1 MPLAPSRPAPLGF
14 KTPARAAEPAGM
26 GMSTGGFVRR
36 PESPREGDEKRRLVV
51 GKEISFSGDIT
62 TCDHLVVEGR
72 VDATLSDA
80 RSIEVSEGGLFKGTA
95 TVDSAL
101 IGGHFDGKIVVRGRL
116 SMTSTGLITGT
127 IIYGELE
134 IEAGGRIEG
143 SLKQGTGDELAA
155 PASVAAASQPKGE
168 LSLSG
173 EESKA

>member
-14 KTPARAAEPAGM
+14 KTPTRAAEPAGAT
-26 GMSTGGFVRR
+26 TGGFVRR
-36 PESPREGDEKRRLVV
+36 PESPRDGDERRRLVV

-72 VDATLSDA
+72 VDATLSDG
-80 RSIEVSEGGLFKGTA
+80 RSVEVSEGGLFKGTA

-101 IGGHFDGKIVVRGRL
+101 IGGHFDGQIVVRGRL

-127 IIYGELE
+127 VVYGELE

-143 SLKQGTGDELAA
+143 SLKQGTGEEVAA
-155 PASVAAASQPKGE
+155 PAAVAAPSQSRGE
-168 LSLSG
+168 FSFSG

>member
-14 KTPARAAEPAGM
+14 KPPSRAAEPAG
-26 GMSTGGFVRR
+26 TAGFVRR
-36 PESPREGDEKRRLVV
+36 PESVRDVDEKRRLVV
-51 GKEISFSGDIT
+51 GREISFSGDIT

-127 IIYGELE
+127 VVYGELE

-143 SLKQGTGDELAA
+143 SLKQGSPDELAPA
-155 PASVAAASQPKGE
+155 PVAASQPKGA
-168 LSLSG
+168 LSFSG
-173 EESKA
+173 EESKS